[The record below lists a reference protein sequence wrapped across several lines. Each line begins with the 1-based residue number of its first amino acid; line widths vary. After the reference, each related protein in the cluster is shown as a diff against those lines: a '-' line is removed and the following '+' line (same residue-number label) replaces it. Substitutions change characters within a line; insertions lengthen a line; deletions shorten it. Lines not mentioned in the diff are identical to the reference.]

1 LCVLFLLFDHID
13 LIYHSIHVIKEISF
27 FQDPFQPFSNAI
39 DWENSVHYTP
49 ADGAGM
55 FIVHWRYCRTC
66 RDGTDNPVQVF
77 FEANPSDEE
86 KAEFQRL
93 WPLMIKDME
102 ECGEELVLLVY
113 LSDLMQRLSF
123 FN

>member
-1 LCVLFLLFDHID
+1 
-13 LIYHSIHVIKEISF
+13 
-27 FQDPFQPFSNAI
+27 
-39 DWENSVHYTP
+39 
-49 ADGAGM
+49 M
-55 FIVHWRYCRTC
+55 C
-66 RDGTDNPVQVF
+66 RDGIDNPVQVF
-77 FEANPSDEE
+77 FEAMPSDEE

-102 ECGEELVLLVY
+102 ECGEELVLLVF